1 MAHSK
6 KELQRKSSHL
16 LKIDEEYTTITEPSS
31 CREPK
36 LKNIF
41 LIELNVSC
49 IFQEETDIAERR
61 RTAANQLMTG
71 FRSETVRWR
80 QELNNMKNRENQLL
94 GNCLLGAGFL
104 AYLGPFT
111 FEIREELLHNQW
123 EVHLLEKNI
132 PLSQPYRVQNFLSSD
147 VEISEYQSYGLP
159 SDEFSVQNG
168 ILTIQASRF
177 PYCIDPQMQGL
188 RWIKAMESKS
198 NLKILSMRDRDF
210 LKHIELAIKYGYPV
224 LFKDNDEYID
234 PIILNILSKNI
245 QDNQKNLFV
254 KLGDK
259 EIDIDP
265 NFRMYLTSRLPNP
278 KLSTFHFGRSIVIN
292 YTVTLKGLEEQLL
305 SVLVKIERRELEE
318 MRVNH

>member
-94 GNCLLGAGFL
+94 GNCLLGARFL

-111 FEIREELLHNQW
+111 FEIREELLHNQC
-123 EVHLLEKNI
+123 N
-132 PLSQPYRVQNFLSSD
+132 N
-147 VEISEYQSYGLP
+147 
-159 SDEFSVQNG
+159 
-168 ILTIQASRF
+168 
-177 PYCIDPQMQGL
+177 CID
-188 RWIKAMESKS
+188 
-198 NLKILSMRDRDF
+198 
-210 LKHIELAIKYGYPV
+210 
-224 LFKDNDEYID
+224 
-234 PIILNILSKNI
+234 
-245 QDNQKNLFV
+245 
-254 KLGDK
+254 
-259 EIDIDP
+259 
-265 NFRMYLTSRLPNP
+265 
-278 KLSTFHFGRSIVIN
+278 
-292 YTVTLKGLEEQLL
+292 
-305 SVLVKIERRELEE
+305 
-318 MRVNH
+318 